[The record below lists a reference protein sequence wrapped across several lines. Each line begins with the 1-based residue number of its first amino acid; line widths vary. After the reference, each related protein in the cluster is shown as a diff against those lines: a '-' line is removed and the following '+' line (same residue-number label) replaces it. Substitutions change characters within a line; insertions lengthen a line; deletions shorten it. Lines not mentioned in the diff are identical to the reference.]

1 MENTRSPHL
10 VVTTWPQVALEVIS
24 PKEHLGS
31 VQQRFP
37 LPDSIRTL
45 SISATA
51 SSTLPTQSV
60 FLFHFSVFICLFG
73 CVRS

>member
-1 MENTRSPHL
+1 M
-10 VVTTWPQVALEVIS
+10 VTTWTQVALEVIS

-31 VQQRFP
+31 AQQRFL
-37 LPDSIRTL
+37 LPDSICTL
-45 SISATA
+45 SVSAVA